1 MVLPLL
7 GLFNPKLKLFV
18 AGRKRVFDLLT
29 ENISAQ
35 DKVIWIHAA
44 SLGEFEQGLPILE
57 KLKETYTSHKFL
69 LTFFSPSGYEVK
81 KNSGIADVITYL
93 PLDTPINAK
102 KFVKACHPELAIFI
116 KYEIWP
122 YLLKELKLQS
132 VPTLLVS
139 ALFKKN
145 QVYFKW
151 YGQFMR
157 NSLNSF
163 TKIFVQNEASK
174 SLLESIDHT
183 DAEISGDTRFD
194 RVSQLLNRDNQLQF
208 MNDFKDEQTC
218 FVAGSTWPEDEA
230 VLVDFINSSS
240 DIKTVIA
247 PHDIKPKHISELKS
261 KLQKSTILFSEME
274 QQRVEDFEVLIVDTI
289 GLLTKIYSYA
299 DFAYVGGGFKTGLH
313 NTLEPAVFGI
323 PVIIGPNYSGFAE
336 AEELVKIG
344 GVLSV
349 RNKQQFEAVMRTL
362 LNSAKKSEEHGK
374 INSNYIEK
382 SKGATTIILNY
393 TKSIL

>member
-1 MVLPLL
+1 VGKDCL
-7 GLFNPKLKLFV
+7 
-18 AGRKRVFDLLT
+18 
-29 ENISAQ
+29 
-35 DKVIWIHAA
+35 
-44 SLGEFEQGLPILE
+44 
-57 KLKETYTSHKFL
+57 
-69 LTFFSPSGYEVK
+69 
-81 KNSGIADVITYL
+81 
-93 PLDTPINAK
+93 
-102 KFVKACHPELAIFI
+102 PELAIFI